1 MFYFLYTLMKIKDC
15 PYTRMM
21 GSTEYVV
28 VDLTTGKH
36 IKWTI
41 KGYIRETLEEYL
53 LVNYYSY
60 IDKITEYG
68 FSSYN
73 EFVENVSSDFIF
85 YEMLKNDCWIEELT
99 DDRGQANALLDIKA
113 DIKKLK
119 EEDLEYFIRP

>member
-53 LVNYYSY
+53 LLNYYSY

-85 YEMLKNDCWIEELT
+85 YEMLKNDCWIEELSN
-99 DDRGQANALLDIKA
+99 DRGQANALLGIKA